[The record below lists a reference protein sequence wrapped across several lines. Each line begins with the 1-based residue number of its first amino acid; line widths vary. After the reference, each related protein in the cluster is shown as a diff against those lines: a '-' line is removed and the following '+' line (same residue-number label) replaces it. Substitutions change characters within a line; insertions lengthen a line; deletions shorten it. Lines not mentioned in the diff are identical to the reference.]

1 MTHFRVWAPHAE
13 RVRVV
18 FDRGAEDLRAAVG
31 GYFVGDVDDVKPG
44 VDYKLALDEGEPLP
58 DPRSAFQPEG
68 VNGPSRVVDH
78 AAFEWSD
85 VKRPELELSRAVLY
99 ELHIGTFSP
108 AGTFDGA
115 IERLGALVSL
125 GVDTVEVM
133 PVAEFS
139 GSRGWGYDGVYL
151 YAPQS
156 NYGGPDGFKRFVN
169 ACHERGLS
177 VVLDVVYNHLGPS
190 GNYLPA
196 FGPYFT
202 DRYKTPWGGAFNLD
216 GPDSDAVRDFICDNA
231 LMWFRDYHVD
241 GLRLDAVHA
250 IVDTSARPILEELAD
265 RALALSNELGRSL
278 VLIAESDLNDPRI
291 VTPKSAGGF
300 GIHAQWADDF
310 HHALHAVLTDERQ
323 GYYADFGGFEHLG
336 TAFADAYVYS
346 GQHSN
351 YRRRVHGRPP
361 GNLPAASFVVFSQ
374 NHDQVGNR
382 AHGERTSALLSPG
395 LLEVAAALV
404 LTSPFVPLLF
414 QGEEWGASSPFLYFT
429 DHSDE
434 ALGRAVREGRAREFG
449 SPDFRS
455 SDVPDPQ
462 ARETFDRSKLDWRE
476 RDEPAHARLLDW
488 YKTLIRLRGSR
499 PELGAVGTARARL
512 RWDDTQRWLVVER
525 DSMRIACNLENES
538 VEIPLESTH
547 AEVLAT
553 SSAQSSIG
561 AGSLVLAPESVVVY
575 RLG

>member
-1 MTHFRVWAPHAE
+1 LF
-13 RVRVV
+13 
-18 FDRGAEDLRAAVG
+18 
-31 GYFVGDVDDVKPG
+31 
-44 VDYKLALDEGEPLP
+44 
-58 DPRSAFQPEG
+58 
-68 VNGPSRVVDH
+68 
-78 AAFEWSD
+78 
-85 VKRPELELSRAVLY
+85 
-99 ELHIGTFSP
+99 
-108 AGTFDGA
+108 
-115 IERLGALVSL
+115 
-125 GVDTVEVM
+125 
-133 PVAEFS
+133 
-139 GSRGWGYDGVYL
+139 
-151 YAPQS
+151 
-156 NYGGPDGFKRFVN
+156 
-169 ACHERGLS
+169 
-177 VVLDVVYNHLGPS
+177 
-190 GNYLPA
+190 
-196 FGPYFT
+196 
-202 DRYKTPWGGAFNLD
+202 
-216 GPDSDAVRDFICDNA
+216 
-231 LMWFRDYHVD
+231 
-241 GLRLDAVHA
+241 
-250 IVDTSARPILEELAD
+250 
-265 RALALSNELGRSL
+265 
-278 VLIAESDLNDPRI
+278 
-291 VTPKSAGGF
+291 
-300 GIHAQWADDF
+300 
-310 HHALHAVLTDERQ
+310 
-323 GYYADFGGFEHLG
+323 
-336 TAFADAYVYS
+336 
-346 GQHSN
+346 
-351 YRRRVHGRPP
+351 
-361 GNLPAASFVVFSQ
+361 
-374 NHDQVGNR
+374 
-382 AHGERTSALLSPG
+382 PG

-455 SDVPDPQ
+455 SEVPDPQ